1 MKRIEG
7 WKILHIWNN
16 SRTWLW
22 FFSALQC
29 ARSYWYDVNWI
40 VIYIFQMPTCI
51 TSHTDTHKLRSIRS
65 SVPISL
71 FLLRTMFSKHSCR
84 AVLSLDSPLQ
94 YHVVGLLVTSQVWNC
109 SCLYWT
115 TWKDFILFFFS
126 ALSLPCHV
134 FVNGILF
141 LPCKISWS
149 TQFGVIHQPDK
160 DFTPLNRSLM
170 NT

>member
-84 AVLSLDSPLQ
+84 AVLSLDSPLL

-115 TWKDFILFFFS
+115 TWKDFILFFFQ
-126 ALSLPCHV
+126 LFLYPVMSLWMVSFFCHV
-134 FVNGILF
+134 KSADPPNSVSSTNLIR
-141 LPCKISWS
+141 ISPHW
-149 TQFGVIHQPDK
+149 TGH
-160 DFTPLNRSLM
+160 
-170 NT
+170 